1 MRKIEAKDTLIK
13 VEREDARSLEELM
26 EAAGYMIYNGCMAYD
41 IEELTNDFVELI
53 DYLVARLEHADSERF
68 K

>member
-1 MRKIEAKDTLIK
+1 MRAKEAKDKLIK
-13 VEREDARSLEELM
+13 VEREDARSLEELI
-26 EAAGYMIYNGCMAYD
+26 EAAGFMINYCCQAYD

-53 DYLVARLEHADSERF
+53 DYLVARLEHVDSERF

>member
-1 MRKIEAKDTLIK
+1 MRAKEAKDKLIK
-13 VEREDARSLEELM
+13 VEREDARSLDELI
-26 EAAGYMIYNGCMAYD
+26 EAVGFMIHYGCQAYD

-53 DYLVARLEHADSERF
+53 DYLVARLEHVDSERF